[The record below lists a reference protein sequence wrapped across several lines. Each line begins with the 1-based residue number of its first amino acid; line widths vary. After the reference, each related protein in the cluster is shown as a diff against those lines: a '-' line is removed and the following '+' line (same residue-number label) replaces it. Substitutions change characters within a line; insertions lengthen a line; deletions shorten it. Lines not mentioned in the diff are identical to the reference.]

1 MRKTISL
8 ILSVLMILSSFSIIT
23 TISAKETNV
32 ASTGAANSGTTGD
45 CTWSFDESTGTLTIS
60 GQGKMDNYNYD
71 VKFHKYIA
79 PWYAYS
85 SLIKTLVIEDGVTS
99 VGGYAFYD
107 CSSLTSITIPDSVTS
122 IG

>member
-8 ILSVLMILSSFSIIT
+8 ILSVLMILSSFSVIT

-60 GQGKMDNYNYD
+60 GQGKMDNYN
-71 VKFHKYIA
+71 
-79 PWYAYS
+79 
-85 SLIKTLVIEDGVTS
+85 
-99 VGGYAFYD
+99 
-107 CSSLTSITIPDSVTS
+107 
-122 IG
+122 